1 MKNRF
6 LGQKLTFF
14 NFLKISKKGS
24 KFDVFFVPFGVQN
37 RPKTTKNRVFGTT
50 AEFQSV
56 LKSEPFWVPHQGRGA
71 VFSSERVFDVFL
83 QRDFNRFW
91 PFLKI
96 FSARGVQNTPP
107 KRGSKTGPKHPPSRG
122 GQKVIKKGSKS
133 IIF

>member
-14 NFLKISKKGS
+14 NFLQMSKKGS
-24 KFDVFFVPFGVQN
+24 KFDVFFVLFGVQN
-37 RPKTTKNRVFGTT
+37 RPKSSKNRVFRTT
-50 AEFQSV
+50 AEIPSV

-71 VFSSERVFDVFL
+71 AFRSERVFDVFL
-83 QRDFNRFW
+83 QPNLRRFW

-96 FSARGVQNTPP
+96 SSAGGVQNTPP
-107 KRGSKTGPKHPPSRG
+107 KGGPKPVQNIPPPG
-122 GQKVIKKGSKS
+122 GGPKVIKNDRKS